1 MRVAILGAGA
11 IGSALAGALSK
22 SATVTLIGHEND
34 HLRALQ
40 RGSLQIEYPDEP
52 AHSRAIEVDTD
63 PSAVAG
69 TDLLILAVKSY
80 DTDTAM
86 AAVQPFLDGVDVLT
100 LQNGL
105 GNIETIREAVGE
117 NRVIAGTTTMAAFV
131 PEPGRVR
138 LESRGQ
144 IRIGRPWGGNE
155 GFVTVTATFREAG
168 FDIQIESDIRTAI
181 WEKVLV
187 NVGINPV
194 TALGRVPN
202 GHLRSGPGREL
213 LEAAIEEAARVAAAE
228 GYRVSNPVEQAVQVV
243 EDTATN
249 RSSMLQDL
257 KRGTRTEIDSLNGAI
272 VDRAEEHNIP
282 VPVNRT
288 LAAAIRLASSR
299 AETHPS
305 NGSRE

>member
-22 SATVTLIGHEND
+22 SATVTLIGHENAQ
-34 HLRALQ
+34 LRALR
-40 RGSLQIEYPDEP
+40 RGPLAIEYPGAP
-52 AHSRAIEVDTD
+52 SRSRVIEVDTD
-63 PSAVAG
+63 PSAVAD

-105 GNIETIREAVGE
+105 GNVETIRERAGTD
-117 NRVIAGTTTMAAFV
+117 RVIGGTTTMAAFV

-138 LESRGQ
+138 IESRGLT
-144 IRIGRPWGGNE
+144 RIGRPWGENE
-155 GFVTVTATFREAG
+155 GLDAVAKPFREAG
-168 FDIQIESDIRTAI
+168 FDVQIESDIRTAI

-213 LEAAIEEAARVAAAE
+213 LEAAIEEAAQVATAE
-228 GYRVSNPVEQAVQVV
+228 GYHVGDPVEQALQVV
-243 EDTATN
+243 ADTAEN
-249 RSSMLQDL
+249 RSSMYQDL
-257 KRGTRTEIDSLNGAI
+257 QRGTRTEIESLNGAI
-272 VDRAEEHNIP
+272 VERAEKHGIP

-288 LAAAIRLASSR
+288 LSAAIRVAS
-299 AETHPS
+299 AA
-305 NGSRE
+305 